1 MSRTVIDGPKRCPR
15 SEGLTNQL
23 LIKHHPLENVRLV
36 LIVSHELEDVRLVL
50 IIVHERWT
58 AGVGGSRLVITLVG
72 GGERWTAEEAVS
84 SSFSLFIDTWVEAGG
99 LRWMPTGL
107 GPRPG
112 TCFKLEYKWLRVC
125 GCRADADVD
134 VDGVGVI

>member
-23 LIKHHPLENVRLV
+23 PIKHHPLEEYSSISGGRLE
-36 LIVSHELEDVRLVL
+36 S
-50 IIVHERWT
+50 
-58 AGVGGSRLVITLVG
+58 
-72 GGERWTAEEAVS
+72 EETVS
-84 SSFSLFIDTWVEAGG
+84 SSLWLEEVSGGQLQSEEAISSSFWLFIDTWVEAGG

-107 GPRPG
+107 GPRSG
-112 TCFKLEYKWLRVC
+112 TCFKFEYKWLRFC

-134 VDGVGVI
+134 VDGAGVI